1 MYAFSLSPSP
11 LPPSLFPSQLLH
23 QSKLVFWA
31 SDHLNTTLRTAL
43 PFPFDLMKSP
53 TSKLFPAML
62 DTHSGTFTKQT
73 LIGWPS
79 VPGLNRMRRKLG
91 SRMRSGQS
99 PGSSLAKLQTSFKPE
114 DTIRSLRAHKWTIYD
129 CQYILLAVLGALCLS
144 IMEYPGLILKT
155 VVSTLLM
162 ISLILPIT
170 RQFFLPFL
178 PVVAW
183 LLLFFSC
190 RYVIV
195 DLFFLLSKYHVLG
208 Y

>member
-1 MYAFSLSPSP
+1 
-11 LPPSLFPSQLLH
+11 
-23 QSKLVFWA
+23 
-31 SDHLNTTLRTAL
+31 
-43 PFPFDLMKSP
+43 MKSP

-99 PGSSLAKLQTSFKPE
+99 PGSSLATLQRSFKPA
-114 DTIRSLRAHKWTIYD
+114 DTIRSLRAHKWSIYD
-129 CQYILLAVLGALCLS
+129 SQYILLAILGALCLS

-155 VVSTLLM
+155 VVSTLLL
-162 ISLILPIT
+162 ISLIIPIT

-178 PVVAW
+178 PVASW
-183 LLLFFSC
+183 LLLFFAC
-190 RYVIV
+190 RYVVVEFFQMSRARTLIV
-195 DLFFLLSKYHVLG
+195 RPDLSRLKSVHISGFVCFRPSRISCMVRT
-208 Y
+208 